1 MNNAFLILS
10 HIFAIANAEPD
21 THVHLHLP
29 PEAGQGNTKYK
40 TVPEFHLQGST
51 PNTGGGGIAR

>member
-40 TVPEFHLQGST
+40 TVP
-51 PNTGGGGIAR
+51 

>member
-10 HIFAIANAEPD
+10 HIFAIANPEPD

-29 PEAGQGNTKYK
+29 PEAGQGNSCSNELLSQKYK
-40 TVPEFHLQGST
+40 NG
-51 PNTGGGGIAR
+51 